1 MTWMDSVAVAVSGFF
16 LDFFRLSFYV
26 SALIVDNAR
35 KLKKQHH
42 PQRQKRRR
50 TNEWPQWRRRKGAQ
64 KCGGGVPVAG
74 VERITRRTAAKRTVD
89 HVWRRLP
96 VNARDELAIGA
107 GGATKALQ
115 EKVGIRMGKGENNS
129 IC

>member
-1 MTWMDSVAVAVSGFF
+1 
-16 LDFFRLSFYV
+16 
-26 SALIVDNAR
+26 
-35 KLKKQHH
+35 
-42 PQRQKRRR
+42 
-50 TNEWPQWRRRKGAQ
+50 
-64 KCGGGVPVAG
+64 